1 MKSKVCALD
10 ENMKTKGIGAD
21 SWALQCLS
29 CLPLSHAWIGAQ
41 CSCVIK
47 GDTHACNQRVF
58 RTGWSVD
65 LNKEWNEARSRTLMC
80 DVVYLVR
87 VGHLPHLKF
96 PRQKSSCRLSLVS
109 CLHRTSLF
117 STLWSRT
124 GGGRMAKV
132 DGCTGWEYKNH
143 QQFPRGFCRVAFAG
157 WLLHKGAFVS
167 PEMEQDKG
175 HKGTSRHRRHLD
187 ICCIWQ
193 QLRCNR
199 VCQGT
204 KVLPIG
210 SEEAGRCLNTFAAL
224 GLNLPSKDSSNNSV
238 TEGAHMHL
246 WQDCVPSLTCFL
258 WLSRLSIPC
267 QFTSARFASLF
278 LTKHPGL
285 ASGAAI
291 AHAYKWPWVGES
303 PSILCVCSTFGCIR
317 WAENPGKENLIVV
330 WRKII
335 SHCKNTLFSQG
346 IQCCLSQRWM
356 HKLWTFFHFLLPH
369 QRGSG
374 NEFPA

>member
-1 MKSKVCALD
+1 MKSKACASD

-41 CSCVIK
+41 CPCVMK

-58 RTGWSVD
+58 RTDWSVD

-96 PRQKSSCRLSLVS
+96 LRQKSSCRLSLVS

-157 WLLHKGAFVS
+157 WLLHKVPLCHLKWSKTRDIRDIKASKASGHLLHLAAA
-167 PEMEQDKG
+167 EMQQSL
-175 HKGTSRHRRHLD
+175 SRH
-187 ICCIWQ
+187 
-193 QLRCNR
+193 
-199 VCQGT
+199 QG
-204 KVLPIG
+204 
-210 SEEAGRCLNTFAAL
+210 
-224 GLNLPSKDSSNNSV
+224 
-238 TEGAHMHL
+238 
-246 WQDCVPSLTCFL
+246 
-258 WLSRLSIPC
+258 
-267 QFTSARFASLF
+267 
-278 LTKHPGL
+278 
-285 ASGAAI
+285 I
-291 AHAYKWPWVGES
+291 AHR
-303 PSILCVCSTFGCIR
+303 F
-317 WAENPGKENLIVV
+317 
-330 WRKII
+330 WR
-335 SHCKNTLFSQG
+335 G
-346 IQCCLSQRWM
+346 R
-356 HKLWTFFHFLLPH
+356 
-369 QRGSG
+369 
-374 NEFPA
+374 